1 MELVRAEVQEQTAIA
16 EADFKNES
24 VEVYEDDTSSSRSLD
39 DNDESSVGLEGSNH
53 TQGSREEVD
62 ELELGAVDASFT
74 IVSEPGSAD
83 EVGAVPVIPSLAEE
97 QAEVE
102 EQHRIATAKQ
112 EALALELGDIPF
124 AEPAAPPS
132 PKPSTPTHVVNK
144 RGKVRELEYGEAVP
158 AINVAKA
165 QSRLFNMRKVHASQL
180 LSLQLLL
187 LFACVAQHCYT
198 AECFLLRGLLLCSC
212 MRYVTMN
219 RIEYDSRT
227 QLRASSAY

>member
-1 MELVRAEVQEQTAIA
+1 MELVRAEVQEHTPVA

-62 ELELGAVDASFT
+62 DELELDAVDASFT

-102 EQHRIATAKQ
+102 FQHRIATAKQ
-112 EALALELGDIPF
+112 EALALELGDTPF

-165 QSRLFNMRKVHASQL
+165 QSRLFNMRKVHTH
-180 LSLQLLL
+180 
-187 LFACVAQHCYT
+187 HC
-198 AECFLLRGLLLCSC
+198 
-212 MRYVTMN
+212 
-219 RIEYDSRT
+219 
-227 QLRASSAY
+227 

>member
-1 MELVRAEVQEQTAIA
+1 MELVPAEVQEQTPVA

-24 VEVYEDDTSSSRSLD
+24 VEMYEDDTSSSRSLD

-62 ELELGAVDASFT
+62 ELELDAVDASFT

-112 EALALELGDIPF
+112 EALALELGDTPF

-165 QSRLFNMRKVHASQL
+165 QSRLFNMRK
-180 LSLQLLL
+180 
-187 LFACVAQHCYT
+187 
-198 AECFLLRGLLLCSC
+198 
-212 MRYVTMN
+212 
-219 RIEYDSRT
+219 
-227 QLRASSAY
+227 